1 MPTIPPGRYTRQRI
15 RDLALNRAGNRALDA
30 DATDFLSQHLFE
42 LYTLADWPFLY
53 VAAQITITS
62 ASVAF
67 PVDFVT
73 CTDDHGLQILS
84 NDGSPTPNTFALE
97 LSPEELAARSGPGMQ
112 CGSPP
117 IYFAVSRSDTTA
129 SFFPDPT
136 GHVVQALLRY
146 RQLPAEPL
154 PANEPA
160 DIPVFPYHNYLVQ
173 AVYVFALEHERD
185 PRAQQ
190 EAQNRDT
197 LLASIRRGASPH
209 RSQRTDIPL
218 DPARFRTP
226 YRGWSGGWPAEGW
239 Y

>member
-53 VAAQITITS
+53 VSAPLTIAGAT
-62 ASVAF
+62 AVLPA
-67 PVDFVT
+67 DFVS
-73 CTDDHGLQILS
+73 CVDDHALQILS
-84 NDGSPTPNTFALE
+84 NDGNPTPRTFVLE
-97 LSPEELAARSGPGMQ
+97 VSPEELAARSGPGMQ
-112 CGSPP
+112 AGSPP
-117 IYFAVSRSDTTA
+117 VLFAVSRSDTTA

-136 GHVVQALLRY
+136 GHMVQALLRY
-146 RQLPAEPL
+146 RRLPPEPL
-154 PANEPA
+154 AANEPS

-190 EAQNRDT
+190 EATNRDN
-197 LLASIRRGASPH
+197 LLASIRRGASPI
-209 RSQRTDIPL
+209 RSQRADIPL
-218 DPARFRTP
+218 DPTVFRTP
-226 YRGWSGGWPAEGW
+226 YRGWAGGWPQEW
-239 Y
+239 